1 MADDARARSGPV
13 FRLIYRSRNLIP
25 AAERKFQLGE
35 IFSAARSKNKRAG
48 VTGAL
53 LITEDRFAQAL
64 EGPEP
69 AVRQLYAR
77 ICQDGRHGQVELL
90 ETRDDQERVFGRWAM
105 AKVAEDGEPDIP
117 LLTNVDKGG
126 ISPAQPRPTTAE
138 QDTVLDF
145 MRQSLQLPRE
155 PAARGQ

>member
-1 MADDARARSGPV
+1 MADEARASSGSV
-13 FRLIYRSRNLIP
+13 FRLIYRSGNLIP

-35 IFSAARSKNKRAG
+35 IFSVARSNNKRAG

-53 LITEDRFAQAL
+53 LITEDGFAQAL

-69 AVRQLYAR
+69 VVRRLYAR
-77 ICQDGRHGQVELL
+77 IRQDGRHGHVELL

-105 AKVAEDGEPDIP
+105 ARVSEDGEPDIP

-138 QDTVLDF
+138 QDAVLDF

-155 PAARGQ
+155 PAASGQ

>member
-1 MADDARARSGPV
+1 MADSARAQSGPV
-13 FRLIYRSRNLIP
+13 FRLIYRSRDLIP

-35 IFSAARSKNKRAG
+35 IFSVARSKNKRAD

-53 LITEDRFAQAL
+53 LVTEDRFAQTL

-69 AVRQLYAR
+69 MVRELYAR
-77 ICQDGRHGQVELL
+77 ICQDSRHGQVELL

-105 AKVAEDGEPDIP
+105 AKVAADGEPDIP

-138 QDTVLDF
+138 QDVVLDF

-155 PAARGQ
+155 PAARG